1 MNDLSPK
8 TIADYVAAANKP
20 LTDPAMNK
28 QIGSGRATFEL
39 YHFGLS
45 VCSQKVR
52 MTLFEKGAPF
62 ISHDIN
68 IFPPINQNYQP
79 DYVRL
84 RMQGGRGRDLV
95 DGYTGR
101 SSTGS
106 EGFDPC
112 VVPTLVDLDSEKV
125 LIDSQAICAHIDAA
139 YQGGSE
145 LIPARLKSEIE
156 REIAIVDTSPHPAI
170 LYGAHPDGDYRP
182 EMLKREMPGIY
193 DRKIMKLMEGR
204 SLSVGHPRL
213 QAAYDA
219 KIRKEAAAKKYVAT
233 DEMMRGALR
242 EVQALIAA
250 LDERLADGRTW
261 ICGEDFTMADIQ
273 WAISLFRFKWLG
285 MAFLWTGEHALNE
298 TVHSTV
304 AAYGTRLFARDSFQ
318 QAIIAWPTNPPTE
331 FVMDHYPQNEDTGAK
346 RATRDATV
354 KGHGRDIR
362 EENLTQAVLNTNKNA
377 PNPRAKQVIAAFA
390 RHLHAFLEEVQ
401 PTEQEWEYGIDFLT
415 KTGHL
420 STGGRQEF
428 ILLSDVMGATARVDM
443 INNRAHDGATENS
456 VLGPFF
462 VEDRPTFENGAQI
475 SPGIDG
481 PPMFF
486 NSRIVDTDGQPV
498 AGARVDVWHSD
509 DEGNYDIMMPGQSQA
524 TMRGLFFAD
533 ANGRVYFNSVLPE
546 SYPIPD
552 DGTVGVLLKAA
563 NRSIIRP
570 AHVHVRIE
578 APGFRRLT
586 TMLFLEGDKYL
597 DSDPV
602 FGVKQSL
609 VMNFEQRHDQ
619 RQPDGKKL
627 PSPCF
632 CVDYDFV
639 LSRAS

>member
-8 TIADYVAAANKP
+8 SIADYVAAANKG
-20 LTDPAMNK
+20 LTDPALNR
-28 QIGSGRATFEL
+28 QIGSGRAIFEL

-84 RMQGGRGRDLV
+84 RMQGGRGRDFV
-95 DGYTGR
+95 GGYTGR
-101 SSTGS
+101 SSTGT

-112 VVPTLVDLDSEKV
+112 VVPTLVDLDAEKV
-125 LIDSQAICAHIDAA
+125 LVDSQAICAHIDAA
-139 YQGGSE
+139 HQGGPE
-145 LIPARLKSEIE
+145 LIPARLKSEIA

-182 EMLKREMPGIY
+182 KMLQQQMPGIH
-193 DRKIMKLMEGR
+193 DKKIMKLMEGR

-233 DEMMRGALR
+233 DEMMRGAVR
-242 EVQALIAA
+242 EVIAMIEA
-250 LDERLADGRTW
+250 LDQRLADGRTW
-261 ICGEDFTMADIQ
+261 ICGDDFTMADIQ

-285 MAFLWTGEHALNE
+285 MAFVWDGGHTLNAREHP
-298 TVHSTV
+298 HV
-304 AAYGTRLFARDSFQ
+304 AAYGTRLFQRESFLE
-318 QAIIAWPTNPPTE
+318 AIIRWPTNPPNE
-331 FVMDHYPQNEDTGAK
+331 FVMDHYPQAPEA
-346 RATRDATV
+346 APASAARDDRLG
-354 KGHGRDIR
+354 GHGRDLR
-362 EENLTQAVLNTNKNA
+362 EETLTDAVLATMRGA
-377 PNPRAKQVIAAFA
+377 GNPRAKQVLGAFT

-401 PTEQEWEYGIDFLT
+401 PTEEEWEYGIEFLT
-415 KTGHL
+415 RTGHL

-443 INNRAHDGATENS
+443 INNRFPDGATENS

-462 VEDRPTFENGAQI
+462 VENRPAFDNGAQI
-475 SPGIDG
+475 SPGVKG
-481 PPMFF
+481 APMFF
-486 NSRIVDTDGQPV
+486 NARVLDTDGQPIV
-498 AGARVDVWHSD
+498 GARVDVWHSD
-509 DEGNYDIMMPGQSQA
+509 DQGHYDIMMQDQSEPV
-524 TMRGLFFAD
+524 MRGLFRSD
-533 ANGRVYFNSVLPE
+533 AHGRVWFNSVLPE

-552 DGTVGVLLKAA
+552 DGTVGDLLKAA
-563 NRSIIRP
+563 RRSVMRP

-578 APGFRRLT
+578 APGYRRLT
-586 TMLFLEGDKYL
+586 TMLFLDGDRYL

-609 VMNFEQRHDQ
+609 VMNFEKKEGQRA
-619 RQPDGKKL
+619 PDGKAVA
-627 PSPCF
+627 SPAY

-639 LSRAS
+639 LARAS